1 MKTGPW
7 KASKR
12 GNNSIASHDLELN
25 KNIYVIL
32 KKFPFF
38 FCKFPTDYICKL
50 NLAVHDLGV
59 PASESQN
66 LGAFWC
72 VLFTYFGAPFLFTI
86 SILEWLQGVLA
97 LCEFHYCEFGYC
109 GFSKLLLKIC
119 LMRFLCTITLVN
131 ADISYRYMPNAI
143 FG

>member
-1 MKTGPW
+1 MNLCGKEIKTT
-7 KASKR
+7 
-12 GNNSIASHDLELN
+12 IAHWE
-25 KNIYVIL
+25 
-32 KKFPFF
+32 PFF
-38 FCKFPTDYICKL
+38 SFVGKCVFSSLSGVKL
-50 NLAVHDLGV
+50 GLGFV
-59 PASESQN
+59 E
-66 LGAFWC
+66 F
-72 VLFTYFGAPFLFTI
+72 FGNDV
-86 SILEWLQGVLA
+86 QGVLA